1 MRLTIIG
8 VCFLLCV
15 QPTRSQNVM
24 PLENVIAAALSNNFD
39 ILLARNDSAAAALD
53 FVYANAAFLPRL
65 NGSIFKLWNNNNQK
79 QEFSDGTKRER
90 DNVKSSNLNA
100 AVNLNWTLFDGLRMF
115 ATKERLSQLIE
126 LGELSIR
133 NQVVNSVA
141 TIIENYY
148 NIVQQKQQLKAIEE
162 QMSINEER
170 VKLAERK
177 ISVGLGSKPE
187 LLQAKVDLNAQKATR
202 LRQLTLIT
210 QLVEQLN
217 QLTGKPINE
226 VFEVSDSIPI
236 NLNLTFG
243 ELVNGIENTNPALLV
258 AKKNMLIA
266 DLTMKERR
274 AERWPV
280 ISFNSSY
287 NFAQTDNK
295 VVVNPFTPLYSQ
307 NKGLNYGFSATIPLL
322 NGFNTR
328 RLIKQSQ
335 LDVRYREL
343 FYNSQRS
350 VIDVNI
356 SNAFKDYEYQK
367 KALLLEEEN
376 IQLAKEN
383 TMIALERFRQG
394 VSTYLELREAQ
405 KSLED
410 ANNRLIAA
418 RYNTKLAETNLLRLR
433 GDLVK

>member
-1 MRLTIIG
+1 
-8 VCFLLCV
+8 
-15 QPTRSQNVM
+15 
-24 PLENVIAAALSNNFD
+24 
-39 ILLARNDSAAAALD
+39 
-53 FVYANAAFLPRL
+53 
-65 NGSIFKLWNNNNQK
+65 
-79 QEFSDGTKRER
+79 
-90 DNVKSSNLNA
+90 
-100 AVNLNWTLFDGLRMF
+100 
-115 ATKERLSQLIE
+115 
-126 LGELSIR
+126 
-133 NQVVNSVA
+133 
-141 TIIENYY
+141 
-148 NIVQQKQQLKAIEE
+148 
-162 QMSINEER
+162 
-170 VKLAERK
+170 
-177 ISVGLGSKPE
+177 
-187 LLQAKVDLNAQKATR
+187 
-202 LRQLTLIT
+202 
-210 QLVEQLN
+210 
-217 QLTGKPINE
+217 
-226 VFEVSDSIPI
+226 
-236 NLNLTFG
+236 
-243 ELVNGIENTNPALLV
+243 
-258 AKKNMLIA
+258 MLIA
-266 DLTMKERR
+266 DLTLKERR

-287 NFAQTDNK
+287 NFTQTDNK